1 MPVQIRQSRTAAQI
15 AALDIFEK
23 NKYDLK
29 TAFRKSKAWYE
40 QQMILLMKQI
50 QSPWIVLK
58 GNPTQLTTKLMPGK
72 MYMYIYDPVYKSS
85 IPYFD
90 RFPCTLLYKR
100 SISGFSGI
108 NFHYL
113 PYQMRVHLLYH
124 LMQYKTNAKMDES
137 TRIKFTWEAIKGV
150 RKFAAAV
157 PAFKNYSFAGL
168 RSTFREIRSYDW
180 TTAVL
185 LPVEQFV
192 KMPDDRIWDKSRQYV
207 NRINQGKKRK

>member
-1 MPVQIRQSRTAAQI
+1 MPVQVRQSRTAAQI

-72 MYMYIYDPVYKSS
+72 MYMYIYDPLHKDK

-90 RFPCTLLYKR
+90 MLSNSCHQRYRQTIILL
-100 SISGFSGI
+100 S
-108 NFHYL
+108 
-113 PYQMRVHLLYH
+113 LYH
-124 LMQYKTNAKMDES
+124 LN
-137 TRIKFTWEAIKGV
+137 
-150 RKFAAAV
+150 
-157 PAFKNYSFAGL
+157 
-168 RSTFREIRSYDW
+168 
-180 TTAVL
+180 
-185 LPVEQFV
+185 
-192 KMPDDRIWDKSRQYV
+192 
-207 NRINQGKKRK
+207 

>member
-1 MPVQIRQSRTAAQI
+1 MPTIIKQSRTAAQI

-50 QSPWIVLK
+50 NSPWTVLK

-72 MYMYIYDPVYKSS
+72 MYMYVYDPLYKNQ
-85 IPYFD
+85 IPYYD
-90 RFPCTLLYKR
+90 RFPCVLLYKR
-100 SISGFSGI
+100 TISGFSGI

-113 PYQMRVHLLYH
+113 PYQMRVQLLYY
-124 LMQYKTNAKMDES
+124 LMQYKTNNRMDEN
-137 TRIKFTWEAIKGV
+137 TRIKYSWEAIKGV
-150 RKFAAAV
+150 TKFAAAV
-157 PAFKNYSFAGL
+157 PAFHNYNFGGL
-168 RSTFREIRSYDW
+168 RSTFREIRAYDW
-180 TTAVL
+180 TTAVM

-192 KMPDDRIWDKSRQYV
+192 KAPDDRIWDKSRQAV
-207 NRINQGKKRK
+207 NRMKRKKK

>member
-23 NKYDLK
+23 NKYDLR

-50 QSPWIVLK
+50 NSPWTVLK

-72 MYMYIYDPVYKSS
+72 MYMYIYDPLYKNQ

-124 LMQYKTNAKMDES
+124 LMQYKTNAKMDEN
-137 TRIKFTWEAIKGV
+137 TRIKYSWEAIKGV
-150 RKFAAAV
+150 SKFAAAV
-157 PAFKNYSFAGL
+157 PAFHNYNFGGL

-192 KMPDDRIWDKSRQYV
+192 KAPDDRIWDKSRQAV
-207 NRINQGKKRK
+207 NRMKRKKKK

>member
-50 QSPWIVLK
+50 NSPWTVLK

-72 MYMYIYDPVYKSS
+72 MYMYIYDPLYKSS

-113 PYQMRVHLLYH
+113 PYQMRVHLLFH
-124 LMQYKTNAKMDES
+124 LMQYKTNAKMDEN
-137 TRIKFTWEAIKGV
+137 TRIKYSWEAIKGV
-150 RKFAAAV
+150 SKFAAAV
-157 PAFKNYSFAGL
+157 PAFHNYNFGGL
-168 RSTFREIRSYDW
+168 RSTFREIRAYDW

-192 KMPDDRIWDKSRQYV
+192 KAPDDRIWDKSRQAV
-207 NRINQGKKRK
+207 NRMKRKKKK

>member
-1 MPVQIRQSRTAAQI
+1 MPVQIKQSRTAAQI

-50 QSPWIVLK
+50 NSPWTVLK

-72 MYMYIYDPVYKSS
+72 MYMYIYDPLYKNQ

-124 LMQYKTNAKMDES
+124 LMQYKTNAKMDEN
-137 TRIKFTWEAIKGV
+137 TRIKYSWEAIKGV
-150 RKFAAAV
+150 QKFAAAV
-157 PAFKNYSFAGL
+157 PAFHNYNFGGL
-168 RSTFREIRSYDW
+168 RSTFREIRAYDW

-192 KMPDDRIWDKSRQYV
+192 KAPDDRIWDKSRQAV
-207 NRINQGKKRK
+207 NRMKRKKKK

>member
-1 MPVQIRQSRTAAQI
+1 MPVQIKQSRTAAQI

-50 QSPWIVLK
+50 NSPWTVLK

-72 MYMYIYDPVYKSS
+72 MYMYIYDPLYKSS

-113 PYQMRVHLLYH
+113 PYQMRVHLLFH
-124 LMQYKTNAKMDES
+124 LMQYKTNAKMDEN
-137 TRIKFTWEAIKGV
+137 TRIKYSWEAIKGV
-150 RKFAAAV
+150 QKFAAAV
-157 PAFKNYSFAGL
+157 PAFHNYNFGGL
-168 RSTFREIRSYDW
+168 RSTFREIRAYDW
-180 TTAVL
+180 TTAIL

-192 KMPDDRIWDKSRQYV
+192 KAPDDRIWDKSRQAV
-207 NRINQGKKRK
+207 NRMKRKKK

>member
-1 MPVQIRQSRTAAQI
+1 MPLMLAQSKTAAQI

-23 NKYDLK
+23 NKYDMA
-29 TAFRKSKAWYE
+29 TTYRKSKAWYE

-50 QSPWIVLK
+50 SSPWTVLK
-58 GNPTQLTTKLMPGK
+58 GNPAQLTTRLMPGR
-72 MYMYIYDPVYKSS
+72 MYMFVYDPLNKHDL
-85 IPYFD
+85 PYYD
-90 RFPCTLLYKR
+90 RFPCVLLYKR
-100 SISGFSGI
+100 SITGFSGI

-113 PYQMRVHLLYH
+113 PYQMRVQLLYR
-124 LMQYKTNAKMDES
+124 LMQYKTNARMDEN

-150 RKFAAAV
+150 SKFAAAV
-157 PAFKNYSFAGL
+157 PAFKQYNFAGL
-168 RSTFREIRSYDW
+168 RSSFREIRSYDW

-207 NRINQGKKRK
+207 NRIS

>member
-1 MPVQIRQSRTAAQI
+1 MPLILAQSKTAAQI

-23 NKYDLK
+23 NKYDMA
-29 TAFRKSKAWYE
+29 TTYRKSKAWYE

-50 QSPWIVLK
+50 SSPWTVLK
-58 GNPTQLTTKLMPGK
+58 GNPAQLTTRLMPGR
-72 MYMYIYDPVYKSS
+72 MYMFVYDPLNKHDL
-85 IPYFD
+85 PYYD
-90 RFPCTLLYKR
+90 RFPCVLLYKR
-100 SISGFSGI
+100 SITGFSGI

-113 PYQMRVHLLYH
+113 PYQMRVQLLYR
-124 LMQYKTNAKMDES
+124 LMQYKTNARMDEN

-150 RKFAAAV
+150 SKFAAAV
-157 PAFKNYSFAGL
+157 PAFKQYNFAGL
-168 RSTFREIRSYDW
+168 RSSFREIRAYDW

-207 NRINQGKKRK
+207 NRIS